1 MSGNRTSGGAHRVDA
16 LRPKRAK
23 LIACLAL
30 AIIFVLPGI
39 AAAEE
44 LLIIAPDEFMP
55 ALAPLETHKEATG
68 IDTVRLSLES
78 IYANYWF
85 SRGVDEPEQ
94 IKLAIEHYHRDHGVR
109 YVMLVGDSDKLPVR
123 WITRE
128 LDQPENVSYYFPSD
142 LYYADLYNASG
153 GFDTWNY
160 DGDEY
165 FGEHLRSESGDSDPY
180 RVNADRADLHPDV
193 AVGRVP
199 ASTVDEVKLYVAKVI
214 KYEYLTYADTPA
226 ADWFHAVLLLA
237 GGGLNECDCKPGIH
251 FNDIQTDLGSGFRYT
266 TFIDSSFFIANPNNT
281 CRPCFCL
288 QPESLADCMARTG
301 LTAAQIH
308 IFEEADGFTATP
320 PNATFENIGFLAW
333 HDHGNSIGDYTA
345 AINNTDRFTIAFDD
359 GCRDGAFAGRPPGD
373 SDRFIVE
380 NLSYRTGEGHELKV
394 EFVPFLLDLDG
405 DGRNETYYNIT
416 GCWVN
421 STYYSV
427 AGDRC
432 GGGWFPTMSFHD
444 DFDRAGNWVER
455 GITPYMVNPPAPAPQ
470 QPAACDYDNSNPER
484 KLFVRNSS
492 TGEETGWIGMVG
504 ATMGAQFPLNGEL
517 ESLFFKSYNHPHA
530 EVGRNDTL
538 GDLWWSMQEYW
549 LEEMFDDTGNFDLS
563 DFFAKYNESDFEYWC
578 CLGVQGA
585 MKYAL
590 FGDPSLRLGG
600 IAGLKDTEPPETTFR
615 ERGWYGFGEVIH
627 DPFVA
632 VDHGST
638 GSPASGVRETRYRVD
653 NGSWE
658 TAPLKFT
665 IHPLHQSDGIHQI
678 DFFSI
683 DYLGNREAEQHATLK
698 IDTYPPHTTVL
709 LNGELPATTLCW
721 YEDGEWHCGERGCY
735 GKDVTV
741 SFTAI
746 DPTPPLPSPPTVSGI
761 DRTEYSLDSGPWPN
775 QEYTGPF
782 EVHARDVL
790 VSRTLYYRSV
800 DNASN
805 EESFKNVS
813 FCMSNCNWWLWRMR
827 QEARILSG
835 LEEIIRFRMRQ
846 EIADTLP
853 IAAVEY
859 AVAPRGYPDKLEVIG
874 VDENGKDGWMVA
886 WDTREVRN
894 GEYLVR
900 QTVRGFPFP
909 GLLTEFSADPVIYQ
923 EEFNVTVCNIPNSSY
938 RFELEAGAN
947 EIDQGASVQYT
958 LTFINKL
965 ENDLNNLNMICDTDI
980 GSFKAITVEDNGSL
994 TAEGL
999 PSWYNKHL
1007 HTGETWTVH
1016 FKGRT
1021 KSDIRPGTV
1030 ITSQA
1035 LLTADTVPLLVSD
1048 DPSTKK
1054 VDEDYT
1060 AVSIK
1065 LINGTINGTV
1075 RDKDYGT
1082 PVAASVSLT
1091 GPVPQSVP
1099 TDPNGSYAFTN
1110 LPPGMYNLSVAVD
1123 SYHAYSPEGS
1133 VPIYLNG
1140 LGERIQVDFLV
1151 ARNDTIPP
1159 VSSLARSLDAIVRDN
1174 EQALHGTAYD
1184 FSPGSGVRVVEVCIK
1199 RMNDRR
1205 FWNGSDWLET
1215 ETWLLASGT
1224 TDWVFSCGGLSW
1236 DDTQAYA
1243 LYSRATDYAGNVET
1257 PSASTTTIAL
1267 PAPRLITPVNGSIVH
1282 HPAFA
1287 WSYVAA
1293 NSYYTLQ
1300 VDDSPEFSS
1309 PEIYVSLE
1317 ETTYV
1322 PGELPERTY
1331 YWRVKA
1337 VDASLGY
1344 PESTWSEV
1352 WRVTV
1357 SARGVFDTSTGSYP
1371 SISGTHNGTITPSYD
1386 INVSRL
1392 YTYPYPGIGGHTE
1405 YVKIWNST
1413 TGWNVTATWDGY
1425 TGDWHNLTFNNS
1437 FTLYANE
1444 TYNYTIVTGSYP
1456 QIIHEP
1462 SWNATG
1468 GVITCTEFVDIN
1480 GKRHEGWIP
1489 AIRLE

>member
-44 LLIIAPDEFMP
+44 LLVIAPEEFMP
-55 ALAPLETHKEATG
+55 ALAPLEAHKEATG

-78 IYANYWF
+78 IYAHYWF

-94 IKLAIEHYHRDHGVR
+94 IKLAIEHYQRDHGVR
-109 YVMLVGDSDKLPVR
+109 YVMLVGDSDKFPVR
-123 WITRE
+123 WITRW
-128 LDQPENVSYYFPSD
+128 DSPENVSYYFPSD

-214 KYEYLTYADTPA
+214 KYEYLTYSDTPA
-226 ADWFHAVLLLA
+226 ADWFHSVLLLA
-237 GGGLNECDCKPGIH
+237 GGGLNECDCDPGIH

-266 TFIDSSFFIANPNNT
+266 TFIDSSFFTPNPTIT

-288 QPESLADCMARTG
+288 PLESLADCMARTG
-301 LTAAQIH
+301 LTAAQID
-308 IFEEADGFTATP
+308 IFVNVNGFTRV
-320 PNATFENIGFLAW
+320 PNAAFENIGFLAW
-333 HDHGNSIGDYTA
+333 HDHTNSIADYTA
-345 AINNTDRFTIAFDD
+345 AVNNTDRFTIAFDD

-373 SDRFIVE
+373 SDRFGVD
-380 NLSYRTGEGHELKV
+380 NLSYRTVEGHELKV
-394 EFVPFLLDLDG
+394 EFVLHLLDLDG
-405 DGRNETYYNIT
+405 DGVDEKYYNIT

-444 DFDRAGNWVER
+444 DFDSAGNWVQR
-455 GITPYMVNPPAPAPQ
+455 GSSPYILNPPAPAPLQ
-470 QPAACDYDNSNPER
+470 SAACDYDRYNSEQ
-484 KLFVRNSS
+484 KLFVTNSS

-530 EVGRNDTL
+530 EVGRNDTP

-563 DFFAKYNESDFEYWC
+563 DFFAKYNESDFDRWC

-585 MKYAL
+585 LKFAL

-600 IAGLKDTEPPETTFR
+600 IVGLEDTEPPETTFQ
-615 ERGWYGFGEVIH
+615 ESGWYGAGEVIH

-658 TAPLKFT
+658 TAPLNFT
-665 IHPLHQSDGIHQI
+665 ILPDHRSDGIHQI
-678 DFFSI
+678 DYYSI
-683 DYLGNREAEQHATLK
+683 DYVGNREAEQHATLK
-698 IDTYPPHTTVL
+698 IDTYPPRTTVL

-721 YEDGEWHCGERGCY
+721 FEGDEWHCRERGCY

-746 DPTPPLPSPPTVSGI
+746 DPTPPLLSLPTIAVSGI

-805 EESFKNVS
+805 EESFKDVS

-827 QEARILSG
+827 EEARILSG
-835 LEEIIRFRMRQ
+835 LEDIIRFRMRQ
-846 EIADTLP
+846 KFVETLP
-853 IAAVEY
+853 PITAVEY
-859 AVAPRGYPDKLEVIG
+859 AFAPRAYPDKMVAIG
-874 VDENGKDGWMVA
+874 VDESGKDGWMVD
-886 WDTREVRN
+886 WDTREVLN

-900 QTVRGFPFP
+900 QTVLGFPFL
-909 GLLTEFSADPVIYQ
+909 GLPTGFAADPVIYQ
-923 EEFNVTVCNIPNSSY
+923 EEFNVTVCNIPNTDY

-958 LTFINKL
+958 LTFSNKM
-965 ENDLNNLNMICDTDI
+965 ENDLDNLNMICDTDI
-980 GSFKAITVEDNGSL
+980 ASFKAITVEDNGTLSE
-994 TAEGL
+994 EGL

-1007 HTGETWTVH
+1007 HTGEKWTVH

-1048 DPSTKK
+1048 DPSTKE
-1054 VDEDYT
+1054 DEDYT
-1060 AVSIK
+1060 AVTIK

-1075 RDKDYGT
+1075 RDKDYRT
-1082 PVAASVSLT
+1082 PVMASLFLT
-1091 GPVPQSVP
+1091 GSVPQSGT
-1099 TDPNGSYAFTN
+1099 TDNGSYAFNN
-1110 LPPGMYNLSVAVD
+1110 LPPGMYNLSAAAD
-1123 SYHAYSPEGS
+1123 SYHAYSPAGP
-1133 VPIYLNG
+1133 VLIWLNG

-1159 VSSLARSLDAIVRDN
+1159 ISSLARSLDEIVRDN
-1174 EQALHGTAYD
+1174 EQVLHGTAYD
-1184 FSPGSGVRVVEVCIK
+1184 FIPSSGVRQVEVCIK

-1205 FWNGSDWLET
+1205 FWNGSDWRET

-1224 TDWVFSCGGLSW
+1224 TDWVFSCSGLSW

-1243 LYSRATDYAGNVET
+1243 LYSRATDYAGIVET

-1267 PAPRLITPVNGSIVH
+1267 PAPRLITPINGSIVH
-1282 HPAFA
+1282 VLGFE

-1293 NSYYTLQ
+1293 NSYYTIQ

-1317 ETTYV
+1317 ETTFV

-1344 PESTWSEV
+1344 PESKWSEV
-1352 WRVTV
+1352 WRVTL
-1357 SARGVFDTSTGSYP
+1357 SGGEPFDTGPGTYP
-1371 SISGTHNGTITPSYD
+1371 SIDGTHNGTIRPSSNLTM
-1386 INVSRL
+1386 IQL
-1392 YTYPYPGIGGHTE
+1392 YTHSCPSTGGHTE
-1405 YVKIWNST
+1405 YVKIWTASEVIAERT
-1413 TGWNVTATWDGY
+1413 WNGY
-1425 TGDWHNLTFNNS
+1425 IGDWHNLTFNNS
-1437 FTLYANE
+1437 FTLYANQ
-1444 TYNYTIVTGSYP
+1444 TYNYTIRTGSYP
-1456 QIIHEP
+1456 QIIHAA
-1462 SWNATG
+1462 SHNATG
-1468 GVITCTEFVDIN
+1468 GVITCTEFIEVN
-1480 GKRHEGWIP
+1480 GRRYEKGIP